1 MHSES
6 ILKAMADLT
15 RMRVLRLVQA
25 MELSVGE
32 LAQVLGQ
39 SQPRVSQHV
48 AKLADAGLVHR
59 HREGSW
65 VFLRPAP
72 ASPLNQAAARLLATA
87 ENEDPDFAALAR
99 ADRERLDTIR
109 RAREAEAQAYF
120 AAHAGQWDELRAMLG
135 PSEAVE
141 AAILAALAGHEPGQL
156 ADIGTGTGRIA
167 ELLASSCDHLVALD
181 KSPDMLRLARARLQ
195 RLDTGSVELVQADFS
210 ALPFPSATFDT
221 VVFHQVLHYA
231 ADLAAPLAEAAR
243 VCRPGGRLVIADL
256 AAHAHE
262 ELRSRHAHSRLGFAP
277 EAMADALRAAG
288 FEPDEPV
295 ACEGGQLVTLVWTA
309 RRLGP
314 VHSATPA
321 TTTAKETA

>member
-6 ILKAMADLT
+6 ILKAMADVT

-39 SQPRVSQHV
+39 SQPRVSQQV
-48 AKLADAGLVHR
+48 AKLAEAGLVHR

-72 ASPLNQAAARLLATA
+72 ASPLRDAAARLLATA
-87 ENEDPDFAALAR
+87 ENEDAEFAALAR
-99 ADRERLDTIR
+99 ADRDRLDTIR

-135 PSEAVE
+135 PSEAIE
-141 AAILAALAGHEPGQL
+141 AAIVAALADHDAGQL

-167 ELLASSCDHLVALD
+167 ELLASRCDHLVALD

-195 RLDTGSVELVQADFS
+195 RLDCGSVELVQADFS
-210 ALPFPSATFDT
+210 ALPFPAAHFDT

-231 ADLAAPLAEAAR
+231 ADLSAPLAEAAR
-243 VCRPGGRLVIADL
+243 VCRPGGRIVIADL

-262 ELRSRHAHSRLGFAP
+262 ELRSRHAHARLGFAP
-277 EAMADALRAAG
+277 AAMAEALRTAG
-288 FEPDEPV
+288 FEPAEPAV
-295 ACEGGQLVTLVWTA
+295 CPGGQLTTLVWTA
-309 RRLGP
+309 QRLGP
-314 VHSATPA
+314 VQSTSPA
-321 TTTAKETA
+321 SVTA